1 MSGAGDPQA
10 QLDRRA
16 VARAFGRAGASYDA
30 AAQLQAGV
38 RAELLSR
45 LEPFALA
52 PRVVLDAG
60 AGTGAATVE
69 LARRYPRATVVALD
83 LAQGMLVQ
91 AGERLGLAARL
102 TGGRLGRRFERVRG
116 DVHRL
121 PLADGSVDLA
131 FSSLMLQWSD
141 ALDRA
146 LAELHRVLAP
156 GAMLTL
162 ASFGPQTLRELREA
176 WSAVDDA
183 PHVNPFVD
191 VHDLGSALARAGFV
205 EPVLDV
211 DRHRLEYEDPLALMR
226 GLQQIG
232 ARNALAG
239 RARGLTGRGRM
250 ARMQAAYRAAQ
261 GRPDG
266 RVVATWEVVYATCFR
281 GDAPAR
287 GTGVDRDAPREVAI
301 DVARI
306 GRRPVGGEPR

>member
-1 MSGAGDPQA
+1 MNRTEDPQVRI
-10 QLDRRA
+10 DRGA
-16 VARAFGRAGASYDA
+16 VARFFGRAGASYDA
-30 AAQLQAGV
+30 AARLQAEV
-38 RAELLSR
+38 RGELLAR

-60 AGTGAATVE
+60 AGTGAATLE
-69 LARRYPRATVVALD
+69 LARRYPQATVIALD

-102 TGGRLGRRFERVRG
+102 SGGRFGRRFARVRG

-121 PLADGSVDLA
+121 PLADGSVQLA

-141 ALDRA
+141 ELDRA
-146 LAELHRVLAP
+146 LGELHRVLAP

-211 DRHRLEYEDPLALMR
+211 DRHRVEYDEPLALLR
-226 GLQQIG
+226 ELQRIG
-232 ARNALAG
+232 ARNALEG
-239 RARGLTGRGRM
+239 RARGLTGRGRL

-261 GRPDG
+261 GRPEG
-266 RVVATWEVVYATCFR
+266 PVTATWEVVYATCFR

-287 GTGVDRDAPREVAI
+287 AHDGDPGAPHEVAI

-306 GRRPVGGEPR
+306 GRRPRDGAPR